1 MKKTNNNQR
10 LSNQVFQ
17 LGVELCLAPINY
29 FLRALPYP
37 YGVIAS
43 VVNICLWATPIMIIF
58 SIVSNLIFLV
68 EIIYKLI
75 KK

>member
-1 MKKTNNNQR
+1 MRKRNSNMR
-10 LSNQVFQ
+10 LSNQLFE

-43 VVNICLWATPIMIIF
+43 VLSICVWAMPIMLVF
-58 SIVSNLIFLV
+58 SIVSNLIFLF
-68 EIIYKLI
+68 EIITKLI